1 MQSGKEAIIE
11 RRDYL
16 DFLASNASKN
26 TALLG
31 RKKSGKTLILKQY
44 IKKLGKESLPVYID
58 LEKISL
64 TPENFSIEFIG
75 NILYNFIGKKTAE
88 YKNFLSLENL
98 KKIIPS
104 VKSDKCS
111 EILNS
116 VENELLK
123 IKPGQKF
130 LVESAFKF
138 ANALAEEKNKK
149 IVICLDNFENIL
161 DLNNFSQINDI
172 ISLINFENKDV
183 KYIITSS
190 LINQFKDLKNFEII
204 EIKNLDKK
212 ESALLIEKTVGKT
225 EKKIINEIH
234 ELSKGHPLVLKS
246 IASRYK
252 ETKNVRKA
260 FLTELLCKEGLIYS
274 YCKNS
279 LSFYLNLARG
289 QSLLKNILKI
299 IAEKELRLSEIALEL
314 YRSAPITKAMLERL
328 ISVDLI
334 AKKDSRFYF
343 DDKILQLWVKLTS
356 NGYDFDF
363 IPEDK
368 DLEEIQ
374 I

>member
-172 ISLINFENKDV
+172 ISLINFESKDV
-183 KYIITSS
+183 RYIIASS
-190 LINQFKDLKNFEII
+190 LTNQFKDLKNFEII

-234 ELSKGHPLVLKS
+234 ELSKGHP
-246 IASRYK
+246 
-252 ETKNVRKA
+252 
-260 FLTELLCKEGLIYS
+260 
-274 YCKNS
+274 
-279 LSFYLNLARG
+279 
-289 QSLLKNILKI
+289 
-299 IAEKELRLSEIALEL
+299 
-314 YRSAPITKAMLERL
+314 
-328 ISVDLI
+328 
-334 AKKDSRFYF
+334 
-343 DDKILQLWVKLTS
+343 
-356 NGYDFDF
+356 
-363 IPEDK
+363 
-368 DLEEIQ
+368 
-374 I
+374 